1 MTTETPQ
8 PGDALV
14 RVGAIVF
21 LVGAV
26 ATVVTV
32 APLFLGLTPLPSAA
46 WFVSMLMPAGFGTA
60 LTGLLRSARAQ
71 RRSPVRTDGQ
81 ASAG

>member
-14 RVGAIVF
+14 RAGAILF
-21 LVGAV
+21 LIGAV

-32 APLFLGLTPLPSAA
+32 TPLFLGLAPLPVAA
-46 WFVSMLMPAGFGTA
+46 YFVSMLMPVGFGTA
-60 LTGLLRSARAQ
+60 LVGLLRSARAQ
-71 RRSPVRTDGQ
+71 KRGAVR
-81 ASAG
+81 AGAAR

>member
-21 LVGAV
+21 IIGAV

-32 APLFLGLTPLPSAA
+32 TPLFLGLTPLPVAA
-46 WFVSMLMPAGFGTA
+46 YLVSMLMPVGFGAA
-60 LTGLLRSARAQ
+60 LVGLLRSARAQ
-71 RRSPVRTDGQ
+71 RRGPVRAD
-81 ASAG
+81 AAR